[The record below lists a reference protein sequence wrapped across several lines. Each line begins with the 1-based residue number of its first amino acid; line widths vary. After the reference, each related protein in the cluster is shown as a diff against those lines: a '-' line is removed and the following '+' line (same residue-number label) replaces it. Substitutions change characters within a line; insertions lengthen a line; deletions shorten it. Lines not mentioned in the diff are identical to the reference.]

1 MTITIGDIVMYSA
14 SFVSLYVIILL
25 LIIFWRGKNNTPKLK
40 LLKNY
45 PKVCIIVPC
54 FNEEK
59 TIVKTVHSLLNLDY
73 PQDKLEIIIVDDG
86 STDRTYK
93 RAEKLLK
100 HSQVKLFW
108 KQNGGKWTAL
118 NYGLEKTEAEFV
130 GCLDS
135 DSFVSPQALKLIMAY
150 FVDEKIAVVTPS
162 IKVSNPKSI
171 FQRVQRIEYFSGI
184 FLRKNLTFL
193 DSLTVAP
200 GPFSIY
206 RKKIFADIGL
216 FKEAHHTE
224 DMEIAMRLQSNN
236 YRIANAPEACVYTV
250 SPASFKALYLQRQR
264 WYGGFVKNF
273 WDYRYIFL
281 NKKYEDLGLFVLP
294 MAIISVV
301 IFITA
306 MFYSLFILAQTA
318 INQFI
323 IWQAINFDLTQITFN
338 LDWFFINTS
347 ALLFIGLFVLIF
359 GVIAVLYGQRM
370 SSDKSSPN
378 DKPGLIKDFLFYL
391 FIYGPLMLT
400 WWMGVIKRT
409 LSNKKY
415 KW

>member
-1 MTITIGDIVMYSA
+1 MAITIGDVIIYSA
-14 SFVSLYVIILL
+14 SFVSLYLIILL
-25 LIIFWRGKNNTPKLK
+25 FLAFWGGKNNAPKPK
-40 LLKNY
+40 LLKTY
-45 PKVCIIVPC
+45 PKACIIVPC

-93 RAEKLLK
+93 RAKKLLK
-100 HSQVKLFW
+100 YPQVKLFR

-118 NYGLEKTEAEFV
+118 NYGLERTEAEFV

-135 DSFVSPQALKLIMAY
+135 DSFVSPQALKSIMAY

-162 IKVSNPKSI
+162 IKVSNSKNI
-171 FQRVQRIEYFSGI
+171 IERVQRIEYLSGI
-184 FLRKNLTFL
+184 FLRKSLTFL
-193 DSLTVAP
+193 DSLTVTP

-206 RKKIFADIGL
+206 RKKIFTDIGL
-216 FKEAHHTE
+216 FREGHHTE
-224 DMEIAMRLQSNN
+224 DMEMAMRLQSHN

-250 SPASFKALYLQRQR
+250 SPTSFKALYLQRQR
-264 WYGGFVKNF
+264 WYGGFVKNV
-273 WDYRYIFL
+273 WDYRRIFL

-306 MFYSLFILAQTA
+306 MFYSLFTLAQTA
-318 INQFI
+318 INQFAA
-323 IWQAINFDLTQITFN
+323 WQTINFDLTQITFN

-347 ALLFIGLFVLIF
+347 ALLFIGLFILIF
-359 GVIAVLYGQRM
+359 GVVAVLHGQRM
-370 SSDKSSPN
+370 SN
-378 DKPGLIKDFLFYL
+378 DKQSLIKDFIFYTI
-391 FIYGPLMLT
+391 IYGPLLLV
-400 WWMGVIKRT
+400 WWLGVIQRT
-409 LSNKKY
+409 ISNKKY